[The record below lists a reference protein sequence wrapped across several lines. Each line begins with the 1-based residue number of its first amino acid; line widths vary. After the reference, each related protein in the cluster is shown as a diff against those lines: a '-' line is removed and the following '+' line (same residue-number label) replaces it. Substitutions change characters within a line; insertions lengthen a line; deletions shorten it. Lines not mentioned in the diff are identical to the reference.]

1 LKKISFGVSQW
12 NFWWNQW
19 IFGAPTV
26 FPIFLQFWE
35 NFCIIL
41 GVFALFEDFFV
52 HFWGKNRGSIFV
64 FLEGEKVGVIFGGIF
79 VFLGRF

>member
-1 LKKISFGVSQW
+1 VLVSGIFGGISGFLVPQQFSQFFCSFGRIFVL
-12 NFWWNQW
+12 FW
-19 IFGAPTV
+19 
-26 FPIFLQFWE
+26 
-35 NFCIIL
+35 